1 MTPRI
6 LVWGV
11 QLNCWD
17 RRGMG
22 LVERGVIEV
31 LDWLMGTLCC
41 RDQRLIKARVLD
53 RVSERE
59 GRELWEDRIVRSSA

>member
-1 MTPRI
+1 MPRI

-22 LVERGVIEV
+22 LVERGVIDV
-31 LDWLMGTLCC
+31 LEWFMGTLWF
-41 RDQRLIKARVLD
+41 RDHRLIRARVLC
-53 RVSERE
+53 RVSEMK
-59 GRELWEDRIVRSSA
+59 GRELCEIRIVRSSA